1 MKFTSLLLALGLAL
15 QIKAADAPN
24 AAGLQ
29 LYSLRSQFK
38 LRGVPWTLDQVKSF
52 GIKEVELA
60 GTYDLTAEQF
70 KAELEQRGLK
80 AVSSHFPY
88 SRYKNDLD
96 NVVKEAKTLGL
107 KFAGC
112 AWIDHKDS
120 FDEAECR
127 DAIATFNKAGEA
139 LAKEGITMFYHAHGF
154 EFEPFG
160 DGTLFD
166 LFMKETKPEFVSV
179 QMDVLWIVFPGQDP
193 VKLLDQYSGRWKLM
207 HLKDLKKGVQ
217 TGFLTGKTDVANDV
231 VLGTGQ
237 MDWAAILAAARK
249 NGVQHYF
256 IEDESPTS
264 MDQIPASLKFLR
276 SNGFE

>member
-1 MKFTSLLLALGLAL
+1 
-15 QIKAADAPN
+15 
-24 AAGLQ
+24 
-29 LYSLRSQFK
+29 
-38 LRGVPWTLDQVKSF
+38 LDRVKEF

-60 GTYDLTAEQF
+60 GTYNLNAMQF
-70 KAELEQRGLK
+70 KAELEQRGLR

-88 SRYKNDLD
+88 DRYKNDID
-96 NVVKEAKTLGL
+96 NVVKDAKALGI

-112 AWIDHKDS
+112 AWINHKDS

-127 DAIATFNKAGEA
+127 EAAAVFNKAGEA

-154 EFEPFG
+154 EFEPYG

-166 LFMKETKPEFVSV
+166 LFMQETKPEFVSV

-193 VKLLDQYSGRWKLM
+193 AKLLEKYSGRWKLM
-207 HLKDLKKGVQ
+207 HLKDLKKGIA
-217 TGFLTGKTDVANDV
+217 TGFLSGKTDVANDV

-237 MDWAAILAAARK
+237 MDWVSIFAAARK
-249 NGVQHYF
+249 NGIQHYF

-276 SNGFE
+276 TNGFE